1 MSIVDRAKNILL
13 TPKTEWPTIAAEP
26 SSAQS
31 LYTGYAAILAL
42 LPLAGTVLAGLLG
55 LGAMGY
61 AYGGFSSSLIGY
73 AVLSYV
79 IQLGLLYLIGLLAG
93 VLAPSFDGKNDLVQ
107 GLKLIIYSSTPTWV
121 VGLIS
126 PLLPIM
132 LGGLLGLLALA
143 YGIYILYLGAAPVM
157 SVPAAKAPG
166 YTAVVVVIWLIVALF
181 VTGLIMTA
189 IMGAIFGSMLAGG
202 SLG

>member
-13 TPKTEWPTIAAEP
+13 SPKTEWPVIAAEP
-26 SSAQS
+26 ATAQG
-31 LYTGYAAILAL
+31 LYTGYACILAL
-42 LPLAGTVLAGLLG
+42 LPLAATVVAGVLG
-55 LGAMGY
+55 MGAMGY
-61 AYGGFSSSLIGY
+61 GGFSGSLIAY
-73 AVLSYV
+73 AALSYV
-79 IQLGLLYLIGLLAG
+79 IQLGLLYLIALLAG

-126 PLLPIM
+126 PFLGLT
-132 LGGLLGLLALA
+132 LGGLLGLVALA
-143 YGIYILYLGAAPVM
+143 YGIYILYLGTTPVM

-166 YTAVVVVIWLIVALF
+166 YTAVVVVIWIIIALF

-189 IMGAIFGSMLAGG
+189 IMGAIFGSMFAAGA
-202 SLG
+202 LG